1 MVAVGVI
8 VAVVAVICAVAIVR
22 YNNNNNSK
30 NKGENDMVADPARA
44 PSEPVQLDGSWT
56 EATEIV
62 AGLFVGSARA
72 ANDITMLRRKGIDA
86 VLSAGTKFGND
97 MYARH
102 RDVIADHFVVT
113 AKDVPEQNLLTFWNA
128 TNAWLAAHLD
138 SRRARV
144 LVHCQKGMS
153 RSASI
158 AAAFLIAHRNMSLAD
173 ALHTLKSRRS
183 IVSPNRGFLQ
193 QLRHFE
199 DLHNRLWWPQSDEYL
214 HYVNSLRLV
223 DRL

>member
-8 VAVVAVICAVAIVR
+8 LAVIAAICAIAIIQ
-22 YNNNNNSK
+22 YNNNKNNSK
-30 NKGENDMVADPARA
+30 IDIADPRA
-44 PSEPVQLDGSWT
+44 ASEPIQLDGSWT

-128 TNAWLAAHLD
+128 TNAWLAGHLD

-173 ALHTLKSRRS
+173 ALHTLKSRRA

-193 QLRHFE
+193 QLQHFE
-199 DLHNRLWWPQSDEYL
+199 DLHSRLWWPQSDEYL
-214 HYVNSLRLV
+214 QYVNSLRLV
-223 DRL
+223 DQL